1 MAVEVK
7 NNLQNDDIYDHLERL
22 GILRKYADSK
32 GDRRKYLGAMAAP
45 DIDNSTMKAICKAG
59 FFVVRMSDK
68 AVDIITTEDFKPR
81 EW

>member
-1 MAVEVK
+1 
-7 NNLQNDDIYDHLERL
+7 
-22 GILRKYADSK
+22 
-32 GDRRKYLGAMAAP
+32 MAAP